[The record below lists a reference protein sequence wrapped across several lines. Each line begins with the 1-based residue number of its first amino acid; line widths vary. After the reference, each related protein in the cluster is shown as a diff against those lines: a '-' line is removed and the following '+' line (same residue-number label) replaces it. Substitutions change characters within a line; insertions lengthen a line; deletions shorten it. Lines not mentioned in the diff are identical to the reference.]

1 MRSGF
6 WLGIFVTLA
15 FAAIAAYTLTLFQK
29 MQREEKIKYVSCAYV
44 ETLISHVYLANPN
57 TSPTLLLPTRIVTT
71 HTHKHIQRGRITYVE
86 LAGIIAGTWAKIGVL
101 ASITAMTLGVCSAY
115 LVFIGESLASG
126 WIN

>member
-44 ETLISHVYLANPN
+44 ETLISHVLVNPN
-57 TSPTLLLPTRIVTT
+57 TAPTVLLPTRIVT
-71 HTHKHIQRGRITYVE
+71 THKHIQRGRITYVE